1 MFYFIYNIIKLYHI
15 IYYFQKGIHV
25 LKIMQTNS
33 TYTFTLSIS
42 MLTFEFM
49 RKLFF
54 SICFCFTFLALFG
67 QGNNFEY
74 LSIQDG
80 LGQSHI
86 TSIYEAPNGLLFL
99 STNGGG
105 FSTYNGQE
113 VKTYNVQ
120 DGLKSNFVKDIISI
134 NLNQTLIATEV
145 GVQSFQNG
153 EFTTITLPSNNPI
166 LNFQTLEGKTYLITT
181 KELYEFTNGQ
191 WNLLINIQGQEQ
203 LNCLAMSGSFFYLG
217 SNQGLKRFKKDDLKD
232 HETLL
237 DNFNVT
243 ALLLKEDGSIVI
255 GTKNKGIQFLSE
267 NQHFTINQRNGLSNN
282 QVNGLL
288 AKDPNTIWVST
299 NNGVT
304 IWENVEDIYTYQYLN
319 EKNGLSSNQCTHL
332 LKDSWN
338 NLWIGTANGGASKYA
353 PREFF
358 HFNKSNGLAG
368 NKVYAIGQDN
378 KSNLWVANDAKG
390 ATKIKGNKLSYF
402 DKDQDFVDTK
412 INAIH
417 NDRNGQLW
425 LGTDNGLMLI
435 QDSSFQIF
443 SKSNGLNSDQV
454 TDVVSFE
461 NEIWIS
467 TFGGGLSYANYNS
480 NALGPVIFKS
490 IGIKDG
496 LVSNT
501 IVDIE
506 FDQNGMLWYAS
517 QNRGVGMLNRENLST
532 FYNQQNGLS
541 SDNVNCIAIDSLN
554 NIWVGTNGNGLNK
567 IFNRNKKIIHFKTK
581 DGLTSNIVKSI
592 LSHDQALWIGNEKGV
607 DKLRWNLNKIQRVEH
622 FGVEEGFAG
631 IECIEKASFKD
642 QDGRLWFGTVN
653 GLMKYDAGGKA
664 ALNSLPKVFLQSLKV
679 NNTLKALAKTF
690 KLSPDENTI
699 SIQFSGSDLGTKGK
713 LNYQWAL
720 NNEDWSTPN
729 ENQEVFFSNLDA
741 GAYSWKVRAI
751 NRLGA
756 ISEHQEINFSI
767 QEAWAEKLWVKA
779 LLGLVGLLLLSL
791 FIRWRIKIAKR
802 KIEKEKAQLQLEKD
816 LISLENKALQLQMN
830 PHFIFNCLNSIQGQ
844 IGKVE
849 DRKVKYNLA
858 KFSKLMR
865 SILNHSRQERIS
877 LQEEIDL
884 LINYLGLEQI
894 SRNQSFDFSI
904 DMDESIDPETTMIPP
919 LMMQPF
925 VENAIIHGVGPLKDR
940 KGHIQINF
948 KLKGQ
953 YLLCEIQDNGIGRAA
968 AKEIKSQQ
976 ANKNKS
982 VALKVNSERLDLLHK
997 DKKLK
1002 ALEIEDLKD
1011 NGNAVGTLVKMHL
1024 PMKKN

>member
-1 MFYFIYNIIKLYHI
+1 M
-15 IYYFQKGIHV
+15 
-25 LKIMQTNS
+25 
-33 TYTFTLSIS
+33 
-42 MLTFEFM
+42 
-49 RKLFF
+49 
-54 SICFCFTFLALFG
+54 
-67 QGNNFEY
+67 
-74 LSIQDG
+74 
-80 LGQSHI
+80 
-86 TSIYEAPNGLLFL
+86 
-99 STNGGG
+99 
-105 FSTYNGQE
+105 
-113 VKTYNVQ
+113 
-120 DGLKSNFVKDIISI
+120 KS
-134 NLNQTLIATEV
+134 
-145 GVQSFQNG
+145 
-153 EFTTITLPSNNPI
+153 
-166 LNFQTLEGKTYLITT
+166 
-181 KELYEFTNGQ
+181 
-191 WNLLINIQGQEQ
+191 
-203 LNCLAMSGSFFYLG
+203 
-217 SNQGLKRFKKDDLKD
+217 FKKDDLKD
-232 HETLL
+232 HETIL
-237 DNFNVT
+237 DNFDVT
-243 ALLLKEDGSIVI
+243 ALLLKKDGSMVI
-255 GTKNKGIQFLSE
+255 GTKNKGIQFLFE

-288 AKDPNTIWVST
+288 AKDPNTIWIST
-299 NNGVT
+299 NNGIT

-332 LKDSWN
+332 FKDSWN

-378 KSNLWVANDAKG
+378 RSNLWVANDAKG
-390 ATKIKGNKLSYF
+390 ATKIKGNQLSYF
-402 DKDQDFVDTK
+402 DKDHDFVDTK

-454 TDVVSFE
+454 TDVISFE

-480 NALGPVIFKS
+480 NTIGPVIFKS
-490 IGIKDG
+490 LGIKDG

-501 IVDIE
+501 IMDIE

-517 QNRGVGMLNRENLST
+517 QNRGVGMLNRENQST

-541 SDNVNCIAIDSLN
+541 SDNVNCLAIDSLN

-581 DGLTSNIVKSI
+581 DGLSSNIVKSI
-592 LSHDQALWIGNEKGV
+592 LIHDQALWIGNEKGV
-607 DKLRWNLNKIQRVEH
+607 DKLSWNLNKIQRVEH

-679 NNTLKALAKTF
+679 NNSPKALAKAF
-690 KLSPDENTI
+690 EFSPDENTL

-741 GAYSWKVRAI
+741 GDYQWKVRAI

-756 ISEHQEINFSI
+756 ISEHQELNFSI
-767 QEAWAEKLWVKA
+767 QEAWTEKLWVKA
-779 LLGLVGLLLLSL
+779 LLGLIGFLLISL
-791 FIRWRIKIAKR
+791 FIRWRIQIAKR
-802 KIEKEKAQLQLEKD
+802 KIEKEKAQLQLERD

-865 SILNHSRQERIS
+865 SILNHSRQEHIS
-877 LQEEIDL
+877 LQEEINL
-884 LINYLGLEQI
+884 LNDYLGLEQI

-904 DMDESIDPETTMIPP
+904 NVDESIDSETTMIPP

-940 KGHIQINF
+940 KGHIQITF

-953 YLLCEIQDNGIGRAA
+953 YLLCEILDNGIGRAA

-1002 ALEIEDLKD
+1002 ALEIQDLKD
-1011 NGNAVGTLVKMHL
+1011 EEGKANGTLVKMHL
-1024 PMKKN
+1024 PMKNN